1 MFRKE
6 FSCTLVHWQAR
17 RPITFTV
24 ALLGTLVFPR
34 EHGHINTCICSV
46 ARVLFEGVNGKE
58 LTLVPMILAE
68 IFRALGK
75 CKRGEANF
83 FEGCNLLLQ
92 VWALEHFH
100 KRKNMDD
107 IFFSNVN
114 HIDSFFDRT
123 KMFVSPVGTNDW
135 YEYLTSCTSDQIQWK
150 YPLLSHSPTYIRCKR
165 SYYIELIGLKCLQPY
180 APMRVLQKFGR
191 AQIIPLR
198 ANMSVSEVSFGPN
211 FNVLRAREILHE

>member
-1 MFRKE
+1 M
-6 FSCTLVHWQAR
+6 
-17 RPITFTV
+17 
-24 ALLGTLVFPR
+24 ALLGTLVFSR
-34 EHGHINTCICSV
+34 EHGHICTCICSV
-46 ARVLFEGVNGKE
+46 ARVLFEGVNGE
-58 LTLVPMILAE
+58 EITLVPIILEE

-123 KMFVSPVGTNDW
+123 KMFISPVGTDDW
-135 YEYLTSCTSDQIQWK
+135 YENLTSCTSD
-150 YPLLSHSPTYIRCKR
+150 
-165 SYYIELIGLKCLQPY
+165 
-180 APMRVLQKFGR
+180 
-191 AQIIPLR
+191 
-198 ANMSVSEVSFGPN
+198 
-211 FNVLRAREILHE
+211 